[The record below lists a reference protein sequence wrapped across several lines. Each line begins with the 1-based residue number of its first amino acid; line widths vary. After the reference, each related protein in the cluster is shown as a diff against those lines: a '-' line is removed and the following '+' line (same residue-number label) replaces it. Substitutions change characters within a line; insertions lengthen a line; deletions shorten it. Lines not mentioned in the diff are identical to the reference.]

1 MYRDWENLSSVLGK
15 DILQQGVKIGES
27 LTMY

>member
-15 DILQQGVKIGES
+15 DIPQQVVKIGES
-27 LTMY
+27 TTMY